1 MRSKIGEQ
9 TQGDYRL
16 STLGKHWAAMIRLG
30 SLLVYQRQIERVE
43 LENTR

>member
-30 SLLVYQRQIERVE
+30 TGLPETDRES
-43 LENTR
+43 